1 VPLIVL
7 IDGDSASAAEI
18 FAAAVRD
25 SRTGTVVGQQSY
37 GKGTVQGIFP
47 LGKSGCGVRLT
58 TAKFYSPSGTPIS
71 HRGVSPDLAVRKV
84 ARVTSEGQTIDQQG
98 DDVLSAALQMAR
110 QQARR
115 Q

>member
-1 VPLIVL
+1 
-7 IDGDSASAAEI
+7 
-18 FAAAVRD
+18 
-25 SRTGTVVGQQSY
+25 
-37 GKGTVQGIFP
+37 
-47 LGKSGCGVRLT
+47 VRLT